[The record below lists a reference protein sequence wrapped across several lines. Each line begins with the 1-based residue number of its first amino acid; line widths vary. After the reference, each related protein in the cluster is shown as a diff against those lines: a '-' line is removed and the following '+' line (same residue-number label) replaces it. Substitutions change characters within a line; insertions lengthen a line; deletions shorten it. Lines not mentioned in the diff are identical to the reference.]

1 VTGQGTV
8 LLVEDEIS
16 LRALAAEA
24 LKRLG
29 YQILQAGNGLEALV
43 IADQHDGVIDVV
55 VTDIV
60 MPRMGG
66 PELIEKLR
74 RKRSGFSVI
83 FMSGYTEAA
92 VLEHANLGKDA
103 ILLNKPF
110 STETLVRKM
119 REVQESPQA
128 LNPATPAPSIDL

>member
-1 VTGQGTV
+1 
-8 LLVEDEIS
+8 
-16 LRALAAEA
+16 
-24 LKRLG
+24 
-29 YQILQAGNGLEALV
+29 LEALV
-43 IADQHDGVIDVV
+43 AADRHPGNIDVV

-66 PELIEKLR
+66 PELVEKLR
-74 RKRSGFSVI
+74 RKRSGFHVI

-92 VLEHANLGKDA
+92 VLENANIGKDA

-119 REVQESPQA
+119 REVQDSESQVVPTHAKIQ
-128 LNPATPAPSIDL
+128 SDV

>member
-1 VTGQGTV
+1 
-8 LLVEDEIS
+8 LV
-16 LRALAAEA
+16 A
-24 LKRLG
+24 
-29 YQILQAGNGLEALV
+29 
-43 IADQHDGVIDVV
+43 ADQYDGYIDVV

-66 PELIEKLR
+66 PELVEKLR
-74 RKRSGFSVI
+74 KKRSGFHVI

-92 VLEHANLGKDA
+92 VLENANIGKDA

-119 REVQESPQA
+119 REVQDEERPENQIKAIHAELESE
-128 LNPATPAPSIDL
+128 T